1 MAKKKEIHWQS
12 CDFKIGAMNIED
24 IPPTNHNEIAFAG
37 RSNVGKSSLINAVT
51 GRNTLSRVSK
61 TPGCT
66 RQLNFFLLDEKIYL
80 VDMPGNGFAAR
91 GKQEIAGWEK
101 LINDYLT
108 GRPNL
113 RRIFLLIDSRRGLN
127 KTDEEIMERLDSSAV
142 VYQIVLTKI
151 DKLNQAE
158 IDKVIAETQK
168 KIKKHPAA
176 FPEILSTS
184 SERKMGIEELRN
196 EILQLI

>member
-1 MAKKKEIHWQS
+1 MAKKELHWS
-12 CDFKIGAMNIED
+12 TCDFKIGAVKIDD

-66 RQLNFFLLDEKIYL
+66 RQLNFFLLDESIYL
-80 VDMPGNGFAAR
+80 VDMPGYGFAER
-91 GKQEIAGWEK
+91 GKKEIAGWNE
-101 LINDYLT
+101 LISNYLT

-113 RRIFLLIDSRRGLN
+113 RRIFLLIDSRHGLKPN
-127 KTDEEIMERLDSSAV
+127 DEEVMGILDQSAV
-142 VYQIVLTKI
+142 SYQIVLTKI
-151 DKLNQAE
+151 DKLTRDEQAKIIE
-158 IDKVIAETQK
+158 DTEK

-176 FPEILSTS
+176 HPQIRSTS
-184 SERKMGIEELRN
+184 AEGKLGIEELRK
-196 EILQLI
+196 EISDLV